1 MIIELALAGVF
12 LLVGVVSGINSL
24 RGVEPVEGGRDRFL
38 LAVHDAAKA
47 GFWLALGGFFL
58 GLALMDEPQSFR
70 WFALA
75 PVVMAAVRF
84 LAAAFLARA

>member
-1 MIIELALAGVF
+1 LILELVLAGVF
-12 LLVGVVSGINSL
+12 LLFGVVSGINSL
-24 RGVEPVEGGRDRFL
+24 RGVEPMEEGRARFL

-58 GLALMDEPQSFR
+58 GLALIEEPQSFR

-75 PVVMAAVRF
+75 PVLMAGVRLLTAV
-84 LAAAFLARA
+84 FLARA

>member
-1 MIIELALAGVF
+1 MIVELVLAGVF
-12 LLVGVVSGINSL
+12 LLFGVASGSNSL
-24 RGVEPVEGGRDRFL
+24 RGVEPMEDGRARFL

-58 GLALMDEPQSFR
+58 GFALIDEPQSFR

-75 PVVMAAVRF
+75 PILMAAVRL
-84 LAAAFLARA
+84 LAAVFLTRT